1 MIRVKSDL
9 RSVKAFPPLRD
20 GMRLRLSVIWFIC
33 ALAGLSGC
41 AQYQLGTSANVA
53 FTTLYVEPVASRTLL
68 PQARTIVSTQL
79 REAFARDGRVT
90 LVNSAEAADATLQ
103 VTLQDYRRDVASVL
117 ENDTGLARK
126 FTLTLE
132 VACTLKNRAG
142 ENLFTDR
149 MVRVQRDA
157 FTDGGQL
164 QSEYQTVPLLAE
176 ALSKKVV
183 HAVLDVW

>member
-1 MIRVKSDL
+1 MKSDL
-9 RSVKAFPPLRD
+9 RSGKGFPPLRD

-33 ALAGLSGC
+33 AIIGLAGC

-53 FTTLYVEPVASRTLL
+53 FTTLYVEPVDSHTLL
-68 PQARTIVSTQL
+68 PQARAIVSTQL

-90 LVNSAEAADATLQ
+90 LVSSAEAADATLQ
-103 VTLQDYRRDVASVL
+103 VMLRDYRREVASAL
-117 ENDTGLARK
+117 ESDTGLARK

-132 VACTLKNRAG
+132 VACTLKSRAG
-142 ENLFTDR
+142 EDLFTDR
-149 MVRVQRDA
+149 IIQVQRDA

>member
-1 MIRVKSDL
+1 MKSDL
-9 RSVKAFPPLRD
+9 RSTASFPPLPD
-20 GMRLRLSVIWFIC
+20 GMRSRLFVIWLIC
-33 ALAGLSGC
+33 AMVGLAGC

-53 FTTLYVEPVASRTLL
+53 FTTLYVEPVTSETLL
-68 PQARTIVSTQL
+68 PQARAIVSTQL

-90 LVNSAEAADATLQ
+90 LVNSADAADATLL
-103 VTLQDYRRDVASVL
+103 VTLRDYHRDVASVL

-132 VACTLKNRAG
+132 VGCTLKTRAG

-149 MVRVQRDA
+149 IVQAQRDA
-157 FTDGGQL
+157 FTDRGQL